1 MEELVAVIEDVQAK
15 PTGHLTIKNCDLV
28 FTSERL
34 LVVNRGASSF
44 VAGMLGQAA
53 AGAGGAMAS
62 GRASGEASR
71 ARREADAGAGF
82 DEMLAR
88 DEGNVAIPYAGVT
101 GGTFKTGFFSTFWIM
116 APLTID
122 HEGGRFFCNVPYGS
136 VDATKAALAGTLPA
150 VSIT

>member
-1 MEELVAVIEDVQAK
+1 MEDLVAVIEDVQAK

-53 AGAGGAMAS
+53 AGAGGAIVAAQA
-62 GRASGEASR
+62 RDEASR
-71 ARREADAGAGF
+71 AQREADAGAGF
-82 DEMLAR
+82 DELLTQ
-88 DEGNVAIPYAGVT
+88 DEGNMAIPYAGVT
-101 GGTFKTGFFSTFWIM
+101 GGTFKTGFFSTFWIL

-122 HEGGRFFCNVPYGS
+122 HAGGRFFCNVPYGT
-136 VDATKAALAGTLPA
+136 VDAAKAALTAALPA
-150 VSIT
+150 VSIS